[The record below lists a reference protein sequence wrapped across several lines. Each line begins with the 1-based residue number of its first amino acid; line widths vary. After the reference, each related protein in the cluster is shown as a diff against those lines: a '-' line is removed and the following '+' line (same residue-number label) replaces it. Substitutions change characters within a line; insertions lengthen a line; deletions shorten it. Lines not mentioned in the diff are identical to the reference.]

1 MREIRLYGSDGG
13 EAKAFP
19 TPIQLS
25 GRTDADMEWVNDS
38 GSSAGSSAIGRA
50 STLLS
55 GEVRAWVA
63 GRTGI

>member
-1 MREIRLYGSDGG
+1 MTS
-13 EAKAFP
+13 AKLRIAVH
-19 TPIQLS
+19 S
-25 GRTDADMEWVNDS
+25 GRNGRTDADMEWVNDS